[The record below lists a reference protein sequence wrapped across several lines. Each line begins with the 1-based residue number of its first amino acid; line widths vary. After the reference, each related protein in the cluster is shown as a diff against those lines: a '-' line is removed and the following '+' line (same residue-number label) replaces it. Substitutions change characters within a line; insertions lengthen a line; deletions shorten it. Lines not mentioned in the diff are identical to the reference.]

1 MTPAWVLLVAWAALY
16 VGAAIGGWWVGRDK
30 VPRAMFDAVMK
41 KNRHYVEMVRY
52 GLRRENELYERLQ
65 ASNRLLE
72 QATKKRD
79 PKAVDWSKIGV

>member
-1 MTPAWVLLVAWAALY
+1 MTPAWVLVTAWAALY

-30 VPRAMFDAVMK
+30 VPRATFDAAVRVAHK
-41 KNRHYVEMVRY
+41 SLDREVKLRGMVK
-52 GLRRENELYERLQ
+52 

-79 PKAVDWSKIGV
+79 PNAVDWSKIGV